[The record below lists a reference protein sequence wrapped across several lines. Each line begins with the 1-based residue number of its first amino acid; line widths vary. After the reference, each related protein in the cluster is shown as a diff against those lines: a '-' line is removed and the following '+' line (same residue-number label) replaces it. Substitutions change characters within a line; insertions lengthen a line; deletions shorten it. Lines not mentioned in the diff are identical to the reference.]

1 MAIVL
6 AYFFCCS
13 LVVIALFG
21 IALYVTAADNRR
33 LRAALAKAKVTEMP
47 VAPVAV
53 VAPRLVDLFHADAT
67 NYGTN

>member
-6 AYFFCCS
+6 AYFLCCS

-33 LRAALAKAKVTEMP
+33 LRKALAKVTETP
-47 VAPVAV
+47 VVAVAPVA
-53 VAPRLVDLFHADAT
+53 PRMVDLFHADAT

>member
-21 IALYVTAADNRR
+21 IALYVASADNRR
-33 LRAALAKAKVTEMP
+33 LRAALAKVKATETP
-47 VAPVAV
+47 VAT
-53 VAPRLVDLFHADAT
+53 VAPRMVDLFHADAT

>member
-1 MAIVL
+1 MTIVL

-21 IALYVTAADNRR
+21 IAMYVTAADNRR
-33 LRAALAKAKVTEMP
+33 LRTALAKATETP
-47 VAPVAV
+47 VAP

-67 NYGTN
+67 NYRRN

>member
-6 AYFFCCS
+6 AYFLCCS

-33 LRAALAKAKVTEMP
+33 LRKALAKAVEGT
-47 VAPVAV
+47 VAA
-53 VAPRLVDLFHADAT
+53 VAPRLREFETPSTEWSVSQW
-67 NYGTN
+67 N